1 MKIIITI
8 LCLFLLMGCA
18 SIKPMELP
26 KYNPPDFSAIKRPE
40 IPIPVEGKDY
50 TIDVDKN
57 TVTYT
62 ISGQDLLTAKIISE
76 KAAWTQVEMLI
87 QIVGIQSEMIR
98 QDRELIIII
107 DLKRQ
112 YAERGKTY
120 VEIEKYVSWVISLI
134 MMGLFIAK

>member
-1 MKIIITI
+1 
-8 LCLFLLMGCA
+8 
-18 SIKPMELP
+18 MELP